1 MKVAASMKICITK
14 TSLVL
19 LFVSCQIKAGL
30 ADVTSGID
38 ETLHRKLWTLDSP
51 TEEKIILKSPDTISR
66 DQGSLRRQLKT
77 HIANQ
82 EQLAELY
89 YQHQLNERN
98 DSHFNAYR
106 DIGANYPCIYGVNP
120 VGLDT
125 HASIQ
130 DGHKYACGLLHVKS
144 QPIVYSFGSNR
155 QQDFEKAIL
164 SYRPDSLIYVF
175 DIEASHLP
183 SLADRDPK
191 ITYTTLGLG
200 PRVNVG
206 DKMSLVHEIM
216 KSYNHTHI
224 DVLKIDIEGAEFG
237 WLQHEPAQTFT
248 RIGQLLIEVHDIR
261 FGKSA

>member
-1 MKVAASMKICITK
+1 MKFAASMKICSIK

-19 LFVSCQIKAGL
+19 LFLSCQIKAGL
-30 ADVTSGID
+30 VDVTSEID
-38 ETLHRKLWTLDSP
+38 RALHRKLWKLDSP
-51 TEEKIILKSPDTISR
+51 TEEKIILESPDTRTR
-66 DQGSLRRQLKT
+66 DQGSLHRQLKPDVA
-77 HIANQ
+77 HQ

-89 YQHQLNERN
+89 YQHQLNERS
-98 DSHFNAYR
+98 DPHFNAYR
-106 DIGANYPCIYGVNP
+106 DIGANYPCIYGANP

-144 QPIVYSFGSNR
+144 QPIVYSFGSNQ

-164 SYRPDSLIYVF
+164 SYRPDSQIYVF
-175 DIEASHLP
+175 DITASHLP
-183 SLADRDPK
+183 PVTDRDPK
-191 ITYTTLGLG
+191 ITYNTLGLG
-200 PRVNVG
+200 PRANL
-206 DKMSLVHEIM
+206 DDNMHLVHEIM

-237 WLQHEPAQTFT
+237 WLQHEPADTFT
-248 RIGQLLIEVHDIR
+248 RIGQLLIEVHDVR